1 MISETDSMIYAD
13 DLIERR
19 RELLD
24 ELDGAT
30 GEELIDV
37 QNELEDI
44 EEISMYCSDF
54 EYGGY
59 IIHEDY
65 FETYIEQFI
74 ADVYYEVYNLV
85 ESCSWPVVTIDY
97 EASAEDAKVD
107 YTTVEYKGETFYTR

>member
-1 MISETDSMIYAD
+1 MISETADMVYAD

-19 RELLD
+19 TELLD
-24 ELDGAT
+24 ELEYAT
-30 GEELIDV
+30 GQELIDV
-37 QNELEDI
+37 QNEIEDI

-65 FETYIEQFI
+65 FKDYIEQLI
-74 ADVYYEVYNLV
+74 ADVYHEVYDLV
-85 ESCSWPVVTIDY
+85 ESYSWPVVTIDY

-107 YTTVEYKGETFYTR
+107 YTEVEYKSETFYTR